1 MENTNEDFESQNH
14 SQYNVENQSN
24 NDFQIDTTLIDLI
37 MKEQREKK
45 SSNYQDNIN
54 EDYIYAKK
62 NRKTKSK
69 QSHHYKGKK
78 ADLKKSYEK
87 AKNGIRIFLAGTAL
101 VLALGWR
108 S

>member
-1 MENTNEDFESQNH
+1 MENTNEDFELQNYN
-14 SQYNVENQSN
+14 QYSGSVNHEK
-24 NDFQIDTTLIDLI
+24 IDTSF
-37 MKEQREKK
+37 MEKYMEEKK
-45 SSNYQDNIN
+45 TSNHQNEYIQDNYTKEN
-54 EDYIYAKK
+54 K
-62 NRKTKSK
+62 KTKSK

-78 ADLKKSYEK
+78 EDLKKSYEK